1 MVGAPGAGKGT
12 QAAALAKRLGIPHIA
27 SGDLFR
33 EHIRRGTALGK
44 KVKSYLDSGALV
56 PDDITVEMIGARLKE
71 PDAAQGVILD
81 GFPRTRPQA
90 EALDRMLGKLGGR
103 VASALYVDVDR
114 EELIKRL
121 SGRWICSSSPEHVYH
136 VTGRPPKVPGKCDI
150 DGAPLYQR
158 EDDKPATIRARLE
171 QQLPPMYEVID
182 YYADRGVLSTV
193 QGDKE
198 IDEVTDE
205 LMRTIAQ
212 PAHASNGRTPT
223 EAPGAELLARSGRKG
238 DGCHPT
244 TSRAATGSR
253 VAGAGAAKA
262 SVRRGANR

>member
-12 QAAALAKRLGIPHIA
+12 QAAALAKRLGIPHVA
-27 SGDLFR
+27 SGNLFR

-44 KVKSYLDSGALV
+44 KVKSYLDRGSLV
-56 PDDITVEMIGARLKE
+56 PDDITVEMIGTRLKE
-71 PDAAQGVILD
+71 SDAAEGVILD

-90 EALDRMLGKLGGR
+90 EALDKMLDRLGGH
-103 VASALYVDVDR
+103 VAQALYVDANR

-121 SGRWICSSSPEHVYH
+121 SGRWICSSSPEHLYH
-136 VTGRPPKVPGKCDI
+136 QTARPPKVPGKCDI

-158 EDDKPATIRARLE
+158 EDDKPETIRARLE

-182 YYADRGVLSTV
+182 YYTDRGVLSTV

-198 IDEVTDE
+198 IDEVTDD

-212 PAHASNGRTPT
+212 PAHASDGRTPAGT
-223 EAPGAELLARSGRKG
+223 PGAERSARSGRSKT
-238 DGCHPT
+238 GC
-244 TSRAATGSR
+244 G
-253 VAGAGAAKA
+253 G
-262 SVRRGANR
+262 RR